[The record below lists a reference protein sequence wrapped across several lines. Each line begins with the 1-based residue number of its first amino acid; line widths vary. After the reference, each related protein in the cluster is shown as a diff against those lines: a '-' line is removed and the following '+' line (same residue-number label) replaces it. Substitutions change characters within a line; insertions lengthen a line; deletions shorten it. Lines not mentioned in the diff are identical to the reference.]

1 MVKLLVFSTE
11 VSLGEKQLLRGA
23 GDLGLAQRLS
33 GFSSDK
39 MDNFIII
46 NITVILRDTEG
57 VFIIVLNEIVHRLC
71 LVVAVLFN
79 IRRFVCFFFQCLN

>member
-1 MVKLLVFSTE
+1 
-11 VSLGEKQLLRGA
+11 LGEKQLLRGA

-39 MDNFIII
+39 MDNFII
-46 NITVILRDTEG
+46 ITVILRDTEG

-79 IRRFVCFFFQCLN
+79 IRRFVWFFFNV